1 MVNVCTNCCGTIIL
15 LESFET
21 ESEAKNFM
29 KNDYVL
35 YEADEMEDGQEYL
48 IHSDEMFLENEI
60 PFFEKV
66 NIDDWQEDDELPF

>member
-1 MVNVCTNCCGTIIL
+1 MADYCGP
-15 LESFET
+15 F
-21 ESEAKNFM
+21 
-29 KNDYVL
+29 YVKTKDG
-35 YEADEMEDGQEYL
+35 YKYSDMCKECAFGDEADELEDGQEYL